1 MAKVTYN
8 YLRIQGKELV
18 RNTMYARGVF
28 SMCMELLDSGEME
41 EEDAELFKEVN
52 DWFLKN
58 LPLPPQCQKQD
69 RVICWFKTEN
79 SEEMI
84 KMIRPALWLLERYG
98 VPYYLVYTITPGE
111 IVYED
116 KYQIVT
122 KTDGYLRIDDAPD
135 LKKLKQYDQE
145 RNI

>member
-58 LPLPPQCQKQD
+58 LPLEYSFP
-69 RVICWFKTEN
+69 
-79 SEEMI
+79 
-84 KMIRPALWLLERYG
+84 
-98 VPYYLVYTITPGE
+98 
-111 IVYED
+111 
-116 KYQIVT
+116 
-122 KTDGYLRIDDAPD
+122 
-135 LKKLKQYDQE
+135 
-145 RNI
+145 